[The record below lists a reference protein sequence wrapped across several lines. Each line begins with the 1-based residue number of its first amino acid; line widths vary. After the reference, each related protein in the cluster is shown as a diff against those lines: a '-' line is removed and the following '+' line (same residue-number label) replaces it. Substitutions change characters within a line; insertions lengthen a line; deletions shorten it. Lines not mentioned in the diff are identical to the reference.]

1 MLRKRFNDLV
11 SLFLALL
18 LIFGSISPSIALAKT
33 DGNTNKKTESV
44 EVDKKTS
51 DQTNSEDN
59 LGKDIKQEE
68 AKAEAKEETKAE
80 AKEETKANPNAKPR
94 ARARLRE
101 NVSREGKEKA
111 QMIKAQGQGEAEVT
125 TFKDFLSHLKNL
137 EVYAKEYVKNSANEN
152 VKELVLNYIR
162 TGVEKYASSGGWEIL
177 AGKTKTDFINYVAE
191 REKETGNIASG
202 VRNLNNFTTPNGQ
215 EVEFGHMF
223 GTMNIGIFNKNST
236 TSSDFG
242 GWAGDLVD
250 LLKYSSSRV
259 TRADIESMAKEIREK
274 YLEVDAEG
282 ESSFGILDIRGDLDA
297 FYLLNNYKSSD
308 EDLSKLI
315 EGYFTKT
322 LSDKDRDLYFVLNRF
337 PNKLTKA
344 EIRQE
349 MFNIYA
355 NNSGVKSLEAE
366 RGLSG
371 EKDLRKATVYSF
383 ADYLYLLTK
392 DELAKLDYEDEKPVE
407 EPEEKLYEKF
417 QTKKSTLAPG
427 VINETHYVLTPEK
440 DQTVYYTTKID
451 VSRDDVHVHA
461 NYYNNNPTKWTF
473 SRMTD
478 QIEAAIKNHTDPAKK
493 DKYVENY
500 QVVAAIN
507 GDFYDM
513 ANGKPNGPLV
523 MEGVKY
529 NPGNNRNF
537 FAILKGG
544 KAMIGTGKEYAG
556 VQDKVIEAIGGQNII
571 VRNGKFLV
579 DPVAKNL
586 RDVNRSSRSAVG
598 LTKDGK
604 VIFLTVDGRQKP
616 YSTGATFEEVA
627 QMMIDEG
634 AVIAL
639 NLDGG
644 GSASMAAKKEGDD
657 KVSIITRP
665 SDGYER
671 SISSSLFVVSTSK
684 TNNDFSH
691 ALIETEKDYL
701 TVGSSLD
708 LQKTAVSSS
717 GNSAKLPDNWK
728 WKLSDSTIGSIE
740 NDKFTAKKEGKVDVQ
755 IVYDNKVVGSKTLH
769 VVTPTSLKFS
779 ESRISAIYEQKFDL
793 PIVATYKGHQVE
805 INEKDIDFTTNIENA
820 GVFKDLTL
828 TTNSTFKNRT
838 LIIDAKLKNNPQVK
852 DKLEVNFYKEN
863 ETIYDFNNATGG
875 NRTLS
880 WLRVVSN
887 SNEEVLADSSRKY
900 NIIDPAKSMPIE
912 YTFGI
917 DMKDI
922 EIPESLQG
930 MIELLPGG
938 DDPNN
943 RAWDFLLQLA
953 ERISTLTT
961 VTVELDFDDNLD
973 IDISNF
979 KLVHDL
985 FEVKNTSL
993 DKKTNKVKIDI
1004 KWIKQTHAIDKNEI
1018 NSLVIMNGL
1027 KAKLKDGVKLQDNK
1041 IELVDKGK
1049 IVYDVYLRSNTLYN
1063 VSSDPA
1069 VQEETGLKPF
1079 INPTN
1084 PNEKGGSFLNEFA
1097 TFSDKYVLDKN
1108 IKKGWV
1114 YEESR
1119 LYYYDNNKKLTGIHQ
1134 VPGYQDE
1141 GNKYYYKFDVNG
1153 VSQGKVNGIIEKGD
1167 KTYYAINGR
1176 LRDGWRELVDENGKA
1191 HYYYFSPETF
1201 EAVDG
1206 KYKVNGNEYTFK
1218 DKKLVRGAFIN
1229 GQNGRKYLWADVPYR
1244 NRWFEV
1250 DGKKY
1255 FALVNEY
1262 LAKGFRITRTPDGER
1277 HSRYLFDENNV
1288 FQENYNGLTTDER
1301 NNTYLVKNGEL
1312 EKKPGLVRVGKDF
1325 YYFTNSYRALKDV
1338 RYTPEITNGLLEK
1351 KEYYFDKDGK
1361 LIFDKDDDQD
1371 IPEIPEEKPDDKPE
1385 PGKEDDK
1392 DQGDS
1397 GVKIRDGIIHIDG
1410 KYILYK
1416 DGSISYRGL
1425 FEFNGDYY
1433 YAKRTGE
1440 LITSKRYYVAKN
1452 NDLLP
1457 RGHYNFDDQGR
1468 LIGHKPGKEDEK
1480 EIIKNGIYAEDGGLF
1495 YYENNERTFKGLFA
1509 LGGYYYYAN
1518 RTGEI
1523 IVSDDY
1529 YIIRVNGLLDQG
1541 RYDFDDK
1548 GRMIGKKAPHDTVV
1562 IEPEKE
1568 TVKNGIYSEEGKL
1581 FYYENNERTFKGLF
1595 QKEGRYYYANRTGEV
1610 ITSRR
1615 YYVARDNGLMPNGNY
1630 NFNEKGQ
1637 MVD

>member
-1 MLRKRFNDLV
+1 MLRKRLKECISLV
-11 SLFLALL
+11 LALIL
-18 LIFGSISPSIALAKT
+18 AFGSISPNIALANFNQNI
-33 DGNTNKKTESV
+33 GKKFET
-44 EVDKKTS
+44 
-51 DQTNSEDN
+51 
-59 LGKDIKQEE
+59 I
-68 AKAEAKEETKAE
+68 EETKRKETTVNEDAIVVEDDIDATEE
-80 AKEETKANPNAKPR
+80 AN
-94 ARARLRE
+94 
-101 NVSREGKEKA
+101 KA
-111 QMIKAQGQGEAEVT
+111 QAASVQNEAEV
-125 TFKDFLSHLKNL
+125 FSYKEFLAHLKNL
-137 EVYAKEYVKNSANEN
+137 EVYAKGYAKINTNED
-152 VKELVLNYIR
+152 VKELVLNYVR

-177 AGKTKTDFINYVAE
+177 AGKTKTDFIEYVAK

-202 VRNLNNFTTPNGQ
+202 VRNLNKFTTPNGQ
-215 EVEFGHMF
+215 EVELGHMF
-223 GTMNIGIFNKNST
+223 GTMNIGITNKNSS

-250 LLKYSSSRV
+250 LLKYSSTRV
-259 TRADIESMAKEIREK
+259 TRSDVETMATEIREK
-274 YLEVDAEG
+274 YLEVDDES

-297 FYLLNNYKSSD
+297 YYLLNNYRSSD
-308 EDLSKLI
+308 KDLSQLM
-315 EGYFTKT
+315 EEYYTKT
-322 LSDKDRDLYFVLNRF
+322 LSDKDRALYFVLNRF
-337 PNKLTKA
+337 PNKLTKE

-349 MFNIYA
+349 MLNIYT

-366 RGLSG
+366 RGLSR

-383 ADYLYLLTK
+383 ADYLYILTK
-392 DELAKLDYEDEKPVE
+392 DELEKLDYEDEKE
-407 EPEEKLYEKF
+407 EDPKVEKLYEKF
-417 QTKKSTLAPG
+417 QTKESTLAPG
-427 VINETHYVLTPEK
+427 VINEINYVLTLEK
-440 DQTVYYTTKID
+440 HQTVYYTTKID
-451 VSRDDVHVHA
+451 VSRDDVHVYA

-478 QIEAAIKNHTDPAKK
+478 QIEAAIKNHTDPNKK

-537 FAILKGG
+537 FAILKNG
-544 KAMIGTGKEYAG
+544 KAMIGTGKEYLN
-556 VQDKVIEAIGGQNII
+556 VQDDVIEAIGGQNII
-571 VRNGKFLV
+571 VRDGKSLV
-579 DPVAKNL
+579 KPIEKNL
-586 RDVNRSSRSAVG
+586 RDINRASRSAVG
-598 LTKDGK
+598 ITADNK

-634 AVIAL
+634 AVIAM

-691 ALIETEKDYL
+691 ALIDTEKDYL

-708 LQKTAVSSS
+708 LEKIGVSSS
-717 GNSAKLPDNWK
+717 GNSAQLPEGWE

-755 IVYDNKVVGSKTLH
+755 IVHDNKVVGNKRLN
-769 VVTPTSLKFS
+769 VVTPTDLKFS
-779 ESRISAIYEQKFDL
+779 ESRISAIYEKQFEL
-793 PIVATYKGHQVE
+793 PLVATYNGHQVE
-805 INEKDIDFTTNIENA
+805 INENDIDFSTSIENV
-820 GVFKDLTL
+820 GVFKDLSL
-828 TTNSTFKNRT
+828 TTNRTFKNRT
-838 LIIDAKLKNNPQVK
+838 LVINAKLKNNPQVS
-852 DKLEVNFYKEN
+852 DKLEVNFYKED

-880 WLRVVSN
+880 WLRKVSN
-887 SNEEVLADSSRKY
+887 SEEEVLADDSRKY
-900 NIIDPAKSMPIE
+900 NIIDLAKDMPIE
-912 YTFGI
+912 YTFAI

-922 EIPESLQG
+922 EIPEQLEG

-938 DDPNN
+938 DDPENG
-943 RAWDFLLQLA
+943 AWDFLLQLA

-973 IDISNF
+973 LDISDF

-985 FEVKNTSL
+985 FEIKNTSL
-993 DKKTNKVKIDI
+993 DKSTNKVKLEIA
-1004 KWIKQTHAIDKNEI
+1004 WIKQSHAIDKNEI

-1027 KAKLKDGVKLQDNK
+1027 KAKLKDNVQLENNE
-1041 IELVDKGK
+1041 IELIDSGN

-1063 VSSDPA
+1063 VSSDPD
-1069 VQEETGLKPF
+1069 VQAETGLKPF
-1079 INPTN
+1079 INPN
-1084 PNEKGGSFLNEFA
+1084 NENEKGGSFRNEFA
-1097 TFSDKYVLDKN
+1097 SFRDKYVLDKN
-1108 IKKGWV
+1108 VKQGWAN
-1114 YEESR
+1114 EDSR
-1119 LYYYDNNKKLTGIHQ
+1119 LYYYNNNKKLTGIHE

-1153 VSQGKVNGIIEKGD
+1153 VSQGKINGLIEKNE
-1167 KTYYAINGR
+1167 KTYYAINGE
-1176 LRDGWRELVDENGKA
+1176 LRDGWREIVDKNGNA

-1206 KYKVNGNEYTFK
+1206 KYSVNGNEYTFK
-1218 DKKLVRGAFIN
+1218 DKRLIKGAFVN
-1229 GQNGRKYLWADVPYR
+1229 AKNGRKYLWADVPYK

-1262 LAKGFRITRTPDGER
+1262 LAEGFRITRTPDGER

-1288 FQENYNGLTTDER
+1288 FQENYSGLVTDDR
-1301 NNTYLVKNGEL
+1301 DNTFLVKNGEL
-1312 EKKPGLVRVGKDF
+1312 EKAQGLVRVGNDF
-1325 YYFTNSYRALKDV
+1325 YYFSSSNRAIKNV
-1338 RYTPEITNGLLEK
+1338 RYTPEITNDLLER

-1361 LIFDKDDDQD
+1361 LVFDEDDNQVV
-1371 IPEIPEEKPDDKPE
+1371 PEIPEETEDEKETEKE
-1385 PGKEDDK
+1385 IETEKETEKEDD
-1392 DQGDS
+1392 
-1397 GVKIRDGIIHIDG
+1397 GVKVRDGIIYVNG
-1410 KYILYK
+1410 KYIFYK
-1416 DGSISYRGL
+1416 DGSITFKGL

-1440 LITSKRYYVAKN
+1440 LVVSQKYYVTKDN
-1452 NDLLP
+1452 GLLP
-1457 RGHYNFDDQGR
+1457 RASYIFDEIGR
-1468 LIGHKPGKEDEK
+1468 IVGVKPEVETEKETEK
-1480 EIIKNGIYAEDGGLF
+1480 EIETEKEKNIKNSIYEEDGKL
-1495 YYENNERTFKGLFA
+1495 YLYENNQKSFKGLFA
-1509 LGGYYYYAN
+1509 LGGHYYYAK
-1518 RTGEI
+1518 RTGEL
-1523 IVSDDY
+1523 IVSDNYFVTKTND
-1529 YIIRVNGLLDQG
+1529 LLGRG
-1541 RYDFDDK
+1541 RYDFDAQ
-1548 GRMIGKKAPHDTVV
+1548 GRIIGEVASYDT
-1562 IEPEKE
+1562 IETSKEVETEKETERE
-1568 TVKNGIYSEEGKL
+1568 TVKNGIYNEEGKL
-1581 FYYENNERTFKGLF
+1581 FYYENNEKTFKGLF
-1595 QKEGRYYYANRTGEV
+1595 QKEGKYYYANRTGEV

-1630 NFNEKGQ
+1630 NFNDQGQ